1 MSDDYEALT
10 EFGKAI
16 QTLSESSDSL
26 AASFGEL
33 SDKSKAWTIA
43 SRILSGSGLW
53 KLQNYVRAVGNTIKM
68 YNDNQ
73 NEAAMA
79 TVKAFEYNQK
89 LTKSYAE
96 MEKQIQQVEKKTGS
110 YYDMMVRTHGEERAR
125 TEGLKDLFRIK
136 NQISEKLVGKAKGRI
151 GSAFESAGAYFR
163 EGKTEI
169 NPITGEEEK
178 VRNAFTGQRG
188 GYFGKVMGS
197 KLAGANT
204 FATALLKGDPT
215 GKTEKARRRLLL
227 KYSSKYFKKMSPVAG
242 ILAKIP
248 SALYRFINVGLTFF
262 IQGLMYVTLIGLG
275 IIVLVKILK
284 KANIFGM
291 FKELGEGFRVVH
303 HLLEG
308 FKQIF
313 GGIFLML
320 KAVFK
325 GNFTMFFTGLFTVLK
340 GVAQVVVGVLL
351 AGLAATIA
359 IVVGLLIKLPIEIYK
374 SIKKGITGRATGGI
388 VRENMTLVGERGPE
402 LVSLPNGARVH
413 TNAQSRRMATGGSN
427 VINVNVTGRV
437 GASDA
442 EIRDIANKVARE
454 INLRMNRT
462 GSAAGRF

>member
-79 TVKAFEYNQK
+79 TVKAFEHNQK
-89 LTKSYAE
+89 LTKSYRE
-96 MEKQIQQVEKKTGS
+96 MELQIQQVEKKTGS
-110 YYDMMVRTHGEERAR
+110 YYDMMVRTHGEEKAR

-151 GSAFESAGAYFR
+151 SSAFESAGAYLR

-169 NPITGEEEK
+169 NPITGEKEK
-178 VRNAFTGQRG
+178 VRNVFTGQRG

-204 FATALLKGDPT
+204 FATALAKGGPK
-215 GKTEKARRRLLL
+215 GEKSRRRLLL
-227 KYSSKYFKKMSPVAG
+227 KYSSKYFKKMSPVVG

-248 SALYRFINVGLTFF
+248 STLLKFINIGLTFF

-275 IIVLVKILK
+275 IIVLVRILK
-284 KANIFGM
+284 AANIFGM
-291 FKELGEGFRVVH
+291 FKELVEGFYVVH

-308 FKQIF
+308 FKKIF
-313 GGIFLML
+313 GGVFLML

-325 GNFTMFFTGLFTVLK
+325 GNFKMFFIGLVTVLK
-340 GVAQVVVGVLL
+340 GVGQVLL
-351 AGLAATIA
+351 GLFLAGVAATIA
-359 IVVGLLIKLPIEIYK
+359 ILAGLLIKLPIEIYK

-437 GASDA
+437 GASDT